1 MTARDSLLEIFSETL
16 PSSGVRP
23 AADQLKRLAGEEFS
37 RRGLPVTSVEAY
49 GTSRRLVLYASG
61 LPAGALSV
69 RALSEIFPLLLGRL
83 EFARTMSWEAS
94 GFGFPAPV
102 RSLLALHG
110 ERLVS
115 FSAAGLKSGRVTE
128 GLESLGPRRLSLPSA
143 EKYFKT
149 LEHASVLVKDGERLA
164 AMRAGLDS
172 ASRRMRLGVEA
183 HEDTLRENLYSAE
196 YPVPV
201 VSGFAQEFLALPPER
216 LRSALRSLM
225 FFPVSDDD
233 GRLQPYFAAF
243 RDGVSKGQRNVED
256 PPAATTDQIVPHG
269 CIRSEVGTQKRGRGE
284 CRFAPPAHRARHSP
298 PRTSRLCKLGPLAG
312 FC

>member
-1 MTARDSLLEIFSETL
+1 MTARDALLEIFSETL
-16 PSSGVRP
+16 PSACVRP

-37 RRGLPVTSVEAY
+37 RRGLPVSSLEAY
-49 GTSRRLVLYASG
+49 GTCRRLVLYAAG
-61 LPAGALSV
+61 LPSGAPSV
-69 RALSEIFPLLLGRL
+69 RALSGIFPLLLGRL

-128 GLESLGPRRLSLPSA
+128 GQESLGPRQLSLPSA
-143 EKYFKT
+143 EKYFRT
-149 LEHASVLVKDGERLA
+149 LEHASVLVKDEERLA
-164 AMRAGLDS
+164 AMRAALDS
-172 ASRRMRLGVEA
+172 ASRRMKLGVEA
-183 HEDTLRENLYSAE
+183 HEETLRENLYSAE

-216 LRSALRSLM
+216 VRAALRSLA

-256 PPAATTDQIVPHG
+256 GYRAAL
-269 CIRSEVGTQKRGRGE
+269 E
-284 CRFAPPAHRARHSP
+284 
-298 PRTSRLCKLGPLAG
+298 SRLRQPLSE
-312 FC
+312 